1 MENQI
6 ELLTVL
12 LYVAMAVLMV
22 LVLVFIFVYFSMNKT
37 KKKSAKVSSKTTQKK
52 QGGTASTEQ
61 SLSKLSVLDFME
73 FDGIDDNMIT
83 EKNGKK
89 YAMAIECQGINYDL
103 MSSVEK
109 NSVESG
115 FIQFLNTLRFPI
127 QLYIQTRTVDLE
139 KSIEGYKNKVA
150 EIERDLEKVEM
161 EYNRMKNSGR
171 YTSNQ
176 LNKAFYEVTRRRNLY
191 EYGKDVI
198 RNTQSMSLNNNVLK
212 KKYYIIISYFSE
224 EANNE
229 NLDKSE
235 IKEIAFS
242 ELYTRAQAL
251 IRTISVCG
259 VIGKTLD
266 SYGLAELLYNAY
278 NRDEAESFGLEKAI
292 KAGYDELYTTAPDV
306 IERKMKVLDKKIED
320 KALDMV
326 ANEVEKVR
334 YAKQKEYEN
343 MKNNED
349 DLIYELAQAL
359 LEDNAS
365 YIGEDVAKEA
375 KQNIKA
381 KKERSKKV
389 KEGGEKVEQEEKKVR
404 RRTTTKS
411 DKK

>member
-1 MENQI
+1 MKSQEEEIYMNME
-6 ELLTVL
+6 
-12 LYVAMAVLMV
+12 
-22 LVLVFIFVYFSMNKT
+22 
-37 KKKSAKVSSKTTQKK
+37 
-52 QGGTASTEQ
+52 
-61 SLSKLSVLDFME
+61 
-73 FDGIDDNMIT
+73 
-83 EKNGKK
+83 
-89 YAMAIECQGINYDL
+89 
-103 MSSVEK
+103 
-109 NSVESG
+109 
-115 FIQFLNTLRFPI
+115 
-127 QLYIQTRTVDLE
+127 
-139 KSIEGYKNKVA
+139 
-150 EIERDLEKVEM
+150 
-161 EYNRMKNSGR
+161 
-171 YTSNQ
+171 
-176 LNKAFYEVTRRRNLY
+176 
-191 EYGKDVI
+191 KDVI